1 MKKILV
7 IYFLISNCASV
18 FSQKINDPDVEIRQI
33 KNFHGINVE
42 DAFDVYLSQSEEEVV
57 AISGSEKDKKYI
69 TTEVKNGILYI
80 RLDTKGVSV
89 HWGNR
94 KLRAYISFKQIDRI
108 FVKGACNVMIAGAVK
123 LEELSIQLSGA
134 SDLKSDLKAKLEI
147 NKLGIDISGASDMI
161 LAGQVGNLYIEASG
175 ASKFKGFDLAA
186 DMCDV
191 RASGASDIRITVNKE
206 LTANVSG
213 ATDVKYK
220 GDGVVKDIRSS
231 GSSSISK
238 G

>member
-1 MKKILV
+1 MKIFLA
-7 IYFLISNCASV
+7 IFFLITNCAST
-18 FSQKINDPDVEIRQI
+18 FSQKINDPDVEIRQV

-69 TTEVKNGILYI
+69 TTEVKNGILNI
-80 RLDTKGVSV
+80 RLDAKGVSV

-108 FVKGACNVMIAGAVK
+108 SVKGACNVMIAGALK
-123 LEELSIQLSGA
+123 LNELSIQLSGA
-134 SDLKSDLKAKLEI
+134 SDLRGDLKAKLEI

-161 LAGQVGNLYIEASG
+161 VAGKVGSLYIEASG
-175 ASKFKGFDLAA
+175 ASKFKGFDLTA

-191 RASGASDIRITVNKE
+191 RASGASDIKITVNKE

-213 ATDVKYK
+213 ATDLKYK
-220 GDGVVKDIRSS
+220 GEGVVKEIRSS
-231 GSSSISK
+231 GSSTISK

>member
-1 MKKILV
+1 V
-7 IYFLISNCASV
+7 HRSFL
-18 FSQKINDPDVEIRQI
+18 KRL
-33 KNFHGINVE
+33 INVE